1 MCDATRSTSSDEI
14 ATSLFLFSFADRHHR
29 HHYHTSTHTIKRNQM
44 LFIDTLKETAVVGRL
59 IILADTIDVSL
70 DIVQSVIW
78 LNNGNVHAVVLMLSS
93 IIAYVTSRGFDY
105 HLAQHY
111 DLTNNEN
118 WSNEQYGHPMTAADI
133 ATSWRVQMKEARR
146 SFYLHGWI
154 FEASALSL
162 AFYFSADAAT
172 SFSDQPV
179 LAKINVVSTFVQ
191 LAIVVLNWLRVYGR
205 NCEAKEQGSDAEY
218 SYCYYFLFVV
228 FSVALTVGFFVHQ
241 SVNPNVDPTFGVVHT
256 DDFQTALWIIWG
268 INCYAVFWYSKH
280 IFFWDGGVHDS
291 RNADTTFEDCFFC
304 YGCCPQVYAERVEHR
319 VCSCHSV
326 FGIVAVPDSHSTVDG
341 RVTGA
346 TLRMLRRY
354 D

>member
-1 MCDATRSTSSDEI
+1 
-14 ATSLFLFSFADRHHR
+14 
-29 HHYHTSTHTIKRNQM
+29 M

-241 SVNPNVDPTFGVVHT
+241 SVNPNVDPTFGVAACTLLQLKFHNN
-256 DDFQTALWIIWG
+256 DCESTALFGVNNLCPSCGKG
-268 INCYAVFWYSKH
+268 ILCTHHGCKEGGRRRHKKWCKIGKKRGAKKRDGADQTLGKGSGGGSGGGRAGGGGGAAAPKH
-280 IFFWDGGVHDS
+280 VRD
-291 RNADTTFEDCFFC
+291 
-304 YGCCPQVYAERVEHR
+304 
-319 VCSCHSV
+319 VCV
-326 FGIVAVPDSHSTVDG
+326 
-341 RVTGA
+341 
-346 TLRMLRRY
+346 
-354 D
+354 